1 MPVVSMSL
9 PDADR
14 LIVRAEIR
22 LEQYR
27 IALNQTPDDAKTR
40 GMVQGLEDAVATL
53 RGFVDALRRAHEGEI
68 A

>member
-14 LIVRAEIR
+14 LIDRAEIR

-27 IALNQTPDDAKTR
+27 IALSQTPYDEKTR
-40 GMVQGLEDAVATL
+40 GVVQGLEDAVVTV
-53 RGFVDALRRAHEGEI
+53 RGFVNALRCENKGEI